1 MVQLAEQPSL
11 QSLCTIVR
19 VNFDKVG
26 CRFELSLVCKPQ
38 WGQRIF
44 EKRIRTSILI
54 QYRESFTFYFL
65 STRTRLYDRELIPL
79 RDHPRNS

>member
-54 QYRESFTFYFL
+54 QYPELFTFYFV
-65 STRTRLYDRELIPL
+65 SMNYDRELIPL
-79 RDHPRNS
+79 K